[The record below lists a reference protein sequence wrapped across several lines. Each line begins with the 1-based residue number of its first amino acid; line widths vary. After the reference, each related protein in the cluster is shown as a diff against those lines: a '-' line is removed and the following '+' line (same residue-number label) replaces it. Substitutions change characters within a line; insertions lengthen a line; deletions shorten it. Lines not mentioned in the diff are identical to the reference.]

1 LSGSRNAPGW
11 AGYAWLALVSATTI
25 LGGSLVFSE
34 KPDRAIP
41 PRSLAAR
48 PPEEASTAAAPGAET
63 PPEQVLEVRVR
74 GHDRIPIEKIIRHIR
89 TRANRSYNP
98 DMVEEDVRRLHHT
111 RMFTDVKAS
120 TQQAPNGRVVI
131 FEVHERPTLESIKYV
146 GNQAIK
152 RKQLAKETGIKPG
165 DPVDPYALEEGRRKL
180 EEHYRS
186 KGFSKVQIS
195 IVEGSNPS
203 DRRAIYLIDE
213 GPKERHLWTQFIGNT
228 IATDARLRTQIKSKP
243 GIFWFFGGTVD
254 PKQVDEDIN
263 RLTAYYRSLGFFK
276 AHVGRE
282 LSWNE
287 DHNWLTLTYVVNE
300 GPRYKVR
307 NISVI
312 GNSKFSTEELTEDL
326 KLKPGHY
333 FNQDEMTAD
342 VAAMTDI
349 YGGNGY
355 VFAKVEA
362 NPRFHDEP
370 ELMDMIDLV
379 YEIKE
384 GKPYRVG
391 PINVHIRGD
400 NPHTKWSTVLNRTSV
415 VPGQIAD
422 TREFRASER
431 RLRASQLFAVDPT
444 KGTVPKLT
452 FKPPGDDKQETEV
465 ADETPRRRGVRGQSP
480 ESEVVRFQDAG
491 FDEAGGY
498 AVPRPR
504 SNTSPWRNPIRAPEP
519 SLDRR
524 SPSGMF
530 AAPGVSPAATPT
542 YPGATFT
549 AQPAADAGLGGLPP
563 PPTTGPASPLLA
575 DPAPGASENFWT
587 GPQGWSGTG
596 PSGYGNRQ
604 GLDAMSPLMGR
615 PPYEEP
621 PLDLPLDWWADET
634 TTGRFMFSVGVNSD
648 LGLLGSVVIDE
659 QNFDWTRWPRGWD
672 DIRTA
677 TAFRGAG
684 QRFRLE
690 AMPGTQLQRYT
701 VNFTEPYLF
710 DTKISLGLS
719 GYYYDRRFIEWTER
733 RIGGRVALGYQLRP
747 DLSATIAY
755 NGESV
760 GLWDPQVGLSGTV
773 PPELAAAVG
782 DNARHSFRAQITLD
796 TRDNAFLPTE
806 GWLFEVGF
814 EQTIGTFEYPRG
826 DFDIRK
832 YFLLRQRPDGSGRHV
847 LSLSTRMAVSGGNTP
862 VYDHY
867 FAGGFSTL
875 RGFSFRGASPR
886 TDGVVVGGEYMLLTS
901 AEYLFPIT
909 ADDAL
914 RGVVFCDAGTVEPTI
929 KNWTDRYRVAPG
941 FGLRITVPAM
951 GPAPI
956 ALDFAFPVS
965 QEPGDQKQV
974 FSFFIGFLR

>member
-1 LSGSRNAPGW
+1 MSGSRNGPGW
-11 AGYAWLALVSATTI
+11 AGYVWLTLFCATTI

-34 KPDRAIP
+34 GPGLGNPLRAFGSK
-41 PRSLAAR
+41 SL
-48 PPEEASTAAAPGAET
+48 EKVGEGSEQGTGT
-63 PPEQVLEVRVR
+63 QQEQVAEVRIR
-74 GHDRIPIEKIIRHIR
+74 GHDRTPVEKIIRHIR
-89 TRANRSYNP
+89 TRANRPYSP
-98 DMVEEDVRRLHHT
+98 DAVEEDVRRLHQT
-111 RMFTDVKAS
+111 RMFTDVRAS
-120 TQQAPNGRVVI
+120 TQQAPGGRIVI

-152 RKQLAKETGIKPG
+152 RKLLAKQTGVKPG

-186 KGFSKVQIS
+186 KGFSKAQVS
-195 IVEGSNPS
+195 IVEGTNPG

-213 GPKERHLWTQFIGNT
+213 GPKERHLWTQFAGNS

-254 PKQVDEDIN
+254 TKQVEEDIN

-282 LSWNE
+282 LHWNE
-287 DHNWLTLTYVVNE
+287 DHNWLTLTYVINE

-307 NISVI
+307 NLSVI
-312 GNSKFSTEELTEDL
+312 GNTKFSTEELTEEL
-326 KLKPGHY
+326 KLKPGRY

-342 VAAMTDI
+342 VAKMTDV
-349 YGGNGY
+349 YGGTGY

-362 NPRFHDEP
+362 DPRFLEEP
-370 ELMDMIDLV
+370 GLIDLV
-379 YEIKE
+379 YDIKE
-384 GKPYRVG
+384 GKRYTIG
-391 PINVHIRGD
+391 TYEIHIKGE
-400 NPHTKWSTVLNRTSV
+400 NPHTKWSTVLNRSSF

-422 TREFRASER
+422 TREFRATER
-431 RLRASQLFAVDPT
+431 RLRASQLFANDPT
-444 KGTVPKLT
+444 KGSVPKIT
-452 FKPPGDDKQETEV
+452 FTPPGDDKPETEV
-465 ADETPRRRGVRGQSP
+465 ADEQPRRRGFRGQSP
-480 ESEVVRFQDAG
+480 ESEVHRFQDAG
-491 FDEAGGY
+491 YDESGGY
-498 AVPRPR
+498 AVPRLR
-504 SNTSPWRNPIRAPEP
+504 SNTSPWRAPMQTPEPGPDRRAPT
-519 SLDRR
+519 
-524 SPSGMF
+524 GMF
-530 AAPGVSPAATPT
+530 AAPGASPAPT
-542 YPGATFT
+542 VAYPGPGMTS
-549 AQPAADAGLGGLPP
+549 QPAPDAGLGGLPAP
-563 PPTTGPASPLLA
+563 PPTNGPANPLLA
-575 DPAPGASENFWT
+575 EPAAAPQNFWT
-587 GPQGWSGTG
+587 GEQGWSGTG

-604 GLDAMSPLMGR
+604 GLDPMSPLMGR

-621 PLDLPLDWWADET
+621 PVDLSMRGIMEET

-659 QNFDWTRWPRGWD
+659 QNFDWTRWPRSWD

-701 VNFTEPYLF
+701 ANFTEPYLF

-719 GYYYDRRFIEWTER
+719 GYYYDRRFVEWTER

-755 NGESV
+755 RGESV
-760 GLWDPQVGLSGTV
+760 GLWDPQVGSSATV
-773 PPELAAAVG
+773 PPELQAAVG
-782 DNARHSFRAQITLD
+782 DNALHSFRAQITLD

-806 GWLFEVGF
+806 GWLFEIGF
-814 EQTIGTFEYPRG
+814 EQTIGTFDYPRG
-826 DFDIRK
+826 DIDIRK
-832 YFLLRQRPDGSGRHV
+832 YFMLRQRPDGSGRHV
-847 LSLSTRMAVSGGNTP
+847 LSLSTRMGVSGNNTP
-862 VYDHY
+862 VYEHY

-886 TDGVVVGGEYMLLTS
+886 TDGVVVGGEFMLLTS

-929 KNWTDRYRVAPG
+929 NRWTDKYRVAPG

-965 QEPGDQKQV
+965 QETGDRKQV